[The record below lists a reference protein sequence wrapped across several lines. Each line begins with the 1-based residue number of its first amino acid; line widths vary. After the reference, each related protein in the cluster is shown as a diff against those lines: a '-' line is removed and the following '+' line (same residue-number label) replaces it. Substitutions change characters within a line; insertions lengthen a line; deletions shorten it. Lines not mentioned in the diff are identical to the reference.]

1 MKILGWLLFLVG
13 TLVASAA
20 GAKVPPSWVVF
31 GVGAAVATAGAIVL
45 RVHAARAAG
54 AGDAGSGIRDLAGL
68 RKGLDAIGVGISDAA
83 ASEGDDA
90 LKVAVEATI
99 LERMIPV
106 IEARMIL
113 SQAHG
118 VESYAKVFTPLA
130 ACERCLN
137 RAWSALVDGH
147 PPESRAQLV
156 AAQAHLAIAQGAWPA
171 V

>member
-1 MKILGWLLFLVG
+1 MKVLGWLLFLAG

-31 GVGAAVATAGAIVL
+31 GVGAAVATVGAVVL
-45 RVHAARAAG
+45 RVQAARAAG
-54 AGDAGSGIRDLAGL
+54 AGDPGSGIHDLVGL
-68 RKGLDAIGVGISDAA
+68 RSGLDAIEAAIANAA

-90 LKVAVEATI
+90 LKVAVEAAI

-137 RAWSALVDGH
+137 RSWSALVDGH

-156 AAQAHLAIAQGAWPA
+156 SAQAHLAIARGAWPVA
-171 V
+171 